1 MSATGGDAAGGG
13 GGDGVPRGGKF
24 GGCWRFERARA
35 GGGAEP
41 DAASRTW
48 QCIHAPIR
56 TSHTPS
62 FGCEPTTTRFWP
74 HSVQYRTWNA
84 TVTGILPR
92 GMFPRCYASRT
103 IRGIDGKEAMPPLPE
118 RAPRL
123 GARAR
128 TPARIRRVP
137 TDAIRARSPPS
148 AVRRGVCVAPRL
160 SRKRGRFTTRHFARL
175 DASAVV
181 TGAADWRKVPA
192 APIKRVLAHSNPPR
206 RRRSRSRR
214 HTPRAPRV
222 APLAR
227 DRPRASRRLHR
238 RPRVA
243 HAPASAPRVPPSP
256 RAVVPGRVD
265 TQRPRRPSPRRS
277 HLAPPPC
284 ARREV

>member
-1 MSATGGDAAGGG
+1 
-13 GGDGVPRGGKF
+13 
-24 GGCWRFERARA
+24 
-35 GGGAEP
+35 
-41 DAASRTW
+41 
-48 QCIHAPIR
+48 
-56 TSHTPS
+56 
-62 FGCEPTTTRFWP
+62 
-74 HSVQYRTWNA
+74 
-84 TVTGILPR
+84 
-92 GMFPRCYASRT
+92 MFPRCYASRT

-160 SRKRGRFTTRHFARL
+160 SRKAR
-175 DASAVV
+175 AIHHSAFR
-181 TGAADWRKVPA
+181 AAR
-192 APIKRVLAHSNPPR
+192 RVSPGDRRRRLAKSAGGSEKARPPLQSAR